1 MASTT
6 FSETRSRQH
15 RSAFAAFG
23 AWMERRHQR
32 QNLAALDPSMLKDI
46 GISACD
52 RDRECRKPFWRG

>member
-15 RSAFAAFG
+15 RSAFAAL
-23 AWMERRHQR
+23 MERRHQR